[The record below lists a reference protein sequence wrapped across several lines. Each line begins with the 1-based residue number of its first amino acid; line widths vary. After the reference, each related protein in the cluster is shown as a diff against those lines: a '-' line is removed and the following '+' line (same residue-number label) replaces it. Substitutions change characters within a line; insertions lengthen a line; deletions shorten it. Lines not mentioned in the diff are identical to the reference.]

1 MATPI
6 ADCDTP
12 NERAYRARAGTIP
25 PKPSWLTAIS
35 THIQTRMRSERD
47 RGIATTTL
55 ELGSCWSMRNSNTGS
70 RDPKQGGTVEILVIR
85 SLSGPA
91 IRWWRLENHAH
102 RILAST
108 LVR

>member
-1 MATPI
+1 
-6 ADCDTP
+6 
-12 NERAYRARAGTIP
+12 
-25 PKPSWLTAIS
+25 
-35 THIQTRMRSERD
+35 MRSERD
-47 RGIATTTL
+47 RGIAATTL

-108 LVR
+108 LVRNRRSDRERIVNAMTPKRHRWMARITA